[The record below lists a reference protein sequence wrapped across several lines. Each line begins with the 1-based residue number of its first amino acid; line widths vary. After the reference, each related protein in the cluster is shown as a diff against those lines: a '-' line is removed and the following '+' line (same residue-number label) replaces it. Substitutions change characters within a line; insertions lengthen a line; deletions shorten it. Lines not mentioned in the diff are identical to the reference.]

1 LIAAT
6 SGRNRTEKEN
16 PAPVPNVEARTSK
29 DLPKAEGTL
38 DLEEVTEAILKYE
51 GVFELISTQE
61 VTERE
66 KQFSDQERK
75 LRTKMSKVRHKIA
88 VISGKGGVGKS
99 TVAVNLAVA
108 LAMHG
113 HADRIGILDAD
124 IHGPSVPRMLGL
136 TGQRLQVGPPG
147 AFPAS
152 GMLGIKVVSM
162 DFLLPDE
169 NAPVIWRGP
178 LKMTAI
184 RQFLSEI
191 VWGDLDI
198 LLIDLPPGTGDEPL
212 SIAQLLPE
220 MDGVVIVTIPSKV
233 SQVVVKKSITFARQ
247 LGMPIIGVIENMS
260 GFICPHCG
268 KKSDIF
274 ESGGGRKIAEE
285 LNIAF
290 LGSIPIDQEI
300 CEDADRGEPFIVEHP
315 NSAASKSFMEIVK
328 KIEDF
333 LKQKGG
339 N

>member
-1 LIAAT
+1 MT
-6 SGRNRTEKEN
+6 
-16 PAPVPNVEARTSK
+16 
-29 DLPKAEGTL
+29 EGTL
-38 DLEEVTEAILKYE
+38 DLEEATKAILKYE
-51 GVFELISTQE
+51 GAFELTSTQE
-61 VTERE
+61 VVERAKE
-66 KQFSDQERK
+66 FSDQEQK
-75 LRTKMSKVRHKIA
+75 LRSKMSRIRHKIA

-113 HADRIGILDAD
+113 HANHIGILDAD

-136 TGQRLQVGPPG
+136 AGQKLKVRPIG
-147 AFPAS
+147 AFPPS

-233 SQVVVKKSITFARQ
+233 SQVVVKKSVIFARQ

-274 ESGGGRKIAEE
+274 ESGGGQKIAEE
-285 LNIAF
+285 LNITF
-290 LGSIPIDQEI
+290 LGSIPLDQEI

-315 NSAASKSFMEIVK
+315 NSAASKSFIEIVR

-333 LKQKGG
+333 LKQKKHDVDRR
-339 N
+339 